1 MIFLLIAKIPNM
13 TEWKNPWKSLWSRHN
28 CYFCYDLDY
37 IESCKHKESF
47 ETFQGKIFM
56 IDPLQAL
63 DDSYVGNKVDSKE
76 DDRWDFFDVNMV
88 RKPSWNFF
96 FAEQIKQNMFHIFQL
111 KHVVTMMVIFLTSI
125 KLCFVQFSNFW

>member
-1 MIFLLIAKIPNM
+1 MTFLLIAKIPNM

-76 DDRWDFFDVNMV
+76 DDRWDVFDVDMV

-96 FAEQIKQNMFHIFQL
+96 FAGKKAKYFSYFSTKTCCNCDVHIFDINNI
-111 KHVVTMMVIFLTSI
+111 M
-125 KLCFVQFSNFW
+125 LCAV